1 LKDHLNLLPRD
12 FQDAMSC
19 AGRVKGWMWAFCLVG
34 ILCCGAFSQQRQRI
48 VQLEKE
54 QQTILR
60 RVNPL
65 RLQQIESKAA
75 REMLVELRTKHTLY
89 SMLEDELP
97 VVQMLGTVSQ
107 SASDSERR
115 ILVTDLRADEVLRA
129 VPGSAAPLG
138 PRNARAANPT
148 QEKVLTVVIAGV
160 AHDDQIVTQFVSR
173 LQDAKMFRS
182 VKLNSTSGGIQPT
195 ASGRQF
201 EVECVY

>member
-1 LKDHLNLLPRD
+1 
-12 FQDAMSC
+12 
-19 AGRVKGWMWAFCLVG
+19 MWAFCLVG

-65 RLQQIESKAA
+65 RLQQIESKAV
-75 REMLVELRTKHTLY
+75 REKLAELRMKHALY

-97 VVQMLGTVSQ
+97 VVQILGVVSQ
-107 SASDSERR
+107 SASDPERR

-129 VPGSAAPLG
+129 VPGSATPPG
-138 PRNARAANPT
+138 PRNARAANPA
-148 QEKVLTVVIAGV
+148 QEKVLTVVIGGV
-160 AHDDQIVTQFVSR
+160 AHDDQIVTRFVSR
-173 LQDAKMFRS
+173 LQDAKMFHS
-182 VKLNSTSGGIQPT
+182 VKLKSTSGGNQPM
-195 ASGRQF
+195 ANGRHF